1 MYRIPNY
8 FTNSHANRYYA
19 LDVYVQLPLYVCT
32 VELDYATMQLGTFAT
47 FEHLLPLHQTQT
59 L

>member
-8 FTNSHANRYYA
+8 FTNSHANRYYV

-32 VELDYATMQLGTFAT
+32 VELDYATMQLGTF
-47 FEHLLPLHQTQT
+47 EHLLPLHQTQT